1 MVVGVQVRGGIR
13 RRKLFVGAPSFL
25 KLRRKPA
32 SAVKG
37 SVRGSVRESVKGSV
51 RESVKGSV
59 REIVRE
65 IVREEGAV
73 GFPHLGVILSH
84 EEDPLHLPPQ
94 QSTGGDT
101 TRVIEMIAWK
111 SGRIRRRG

>member
-37 SVRGSVRESVKGSV
+37 SVRGSV